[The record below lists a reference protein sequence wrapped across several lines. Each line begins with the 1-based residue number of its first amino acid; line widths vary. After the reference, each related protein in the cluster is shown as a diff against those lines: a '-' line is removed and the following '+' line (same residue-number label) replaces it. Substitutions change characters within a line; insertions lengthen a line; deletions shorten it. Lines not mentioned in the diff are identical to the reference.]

1 MVFVIFFSSYPLCLF
16 CFFHVSSSIRC
27 VLLRRLPFFAVLQY
41 RGGCLLVF
49 SGFLYFLFAT
59 ECCILFFL
67 VDVPVTIFCV
77 FFFNSPASSSSSLG
91 SIISNKRTLYCFV
104 SSICLLVC
112 CCLWVVCACE
122 CRFGCFYVCVWVL
135 QLVLRFLLLSPL
147 SSCLHS
153 LSRPNFRNRHQKGM
167 SVPEMREG
175 YLLVRFR
182 WFASVFILFSCFR

>member
-1 MVFVIFFSSYPLCLF
+1 MFRLRFS
-16 CFFHVSSSIRC
+16 
-27 VLLRRLPFFAVLQY
+27 
-41 RGGCLLVF
+41 VF
-49 SGFLYFLFAT
+49 SFLTL
-59 ECCILFFL
+59 L
-67 VDVPVTIFCV
+67 
-77 FFFNSPASSSSSLG
+77 PAALHLSLG

-153 LSRPNFRNRHQKGM
+153 LSRPNFRNRHRKGNVGSWDARRLPPRSLSLICVCFYFVFFF
-167 SVPEMREG
+167 SVSTSRTYSSASLSP
-175 YLLVRFR
+175 RFR
-182 WFASVFILFSCFR
+182 FHFEHLGILELYALQRHTDFNSVDFFWFLAFTITTSFLVTRKMCNL